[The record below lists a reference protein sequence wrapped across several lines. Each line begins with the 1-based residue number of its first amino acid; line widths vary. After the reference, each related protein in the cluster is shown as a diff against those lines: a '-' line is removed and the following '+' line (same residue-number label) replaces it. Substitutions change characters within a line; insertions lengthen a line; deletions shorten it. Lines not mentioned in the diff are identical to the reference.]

1 MFFLKKNFQNCG
13 YLKNK
18 LFLNILNFFKDLYIY
33 MKFKQTLSKILTNK
47 YVLQIVFILCVFN
60 LFGYIIYGNI
70 ESVFYFIIIALIVNY
85 FSKNMIIIL
94 SIPLLLVNML
104 SLGQSVNTTY
114 SKKSV
119 EGMEN
124 NSDSDVDENTS
135 ADTMIEK
142 VKQKN
147 SKTNNTPIT
156 PLQDSLN
163 TEESFEVGRKYNN
176 NPIDYQSTIEDAYS
190 DLNKI
195 IGSDGIQKLT
205 NDTQGLMKQQLELT
219 KVMKSMGPLI
229 ENMTPL
235 FESAK
240 GLLGGMGEGG
250 INNIAALAKK
260 FST

>member
-1 MFFLKKNFQNCG
+1 
-13 YLKNK
+13 
-18 LFLNILNFFKDLYIY
+18 

-70 ESVFYFIIIALIVNY
+70 ESVFYFIIIALIVSY

-104 SLGQSVNTTY
+104 SLGHSVNTSTNN
-114 SKKSV
+114 KRTV

-124 NSDSDVDENTS
+124 NSDSEVDENTS

-147 SKTNNTPIT
+147 SKTNNAPIT
-156 PLQDSLN
+156 PLQDSSN